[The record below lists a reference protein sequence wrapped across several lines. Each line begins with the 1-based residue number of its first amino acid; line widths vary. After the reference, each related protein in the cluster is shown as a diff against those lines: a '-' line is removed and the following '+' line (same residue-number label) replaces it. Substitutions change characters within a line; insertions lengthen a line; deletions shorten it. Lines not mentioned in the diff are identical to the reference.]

1 MNGHLFG
8 AKEHTECQ
16 YLTPLKVTDF
26 WTWTCPPDTIQT
38 AKQRRGDTPI
48 RKGKDIMKIRLWIV
62 GFGLFAALAAQA
74 SAMTINSFDRNGR
87 LTFTAAPAATSYR
100 VEWTTNLLAATWSSN
115 APGIP
120 LIPAPGTGSL
130 TVTVGVVHA
139 SCYYRVVATVTNEPP
154 TVIASSFDLDSQ
166 DWTIVIYP
174 FRSHAQNPATS
185 ALSHDGAFGNPPG
198 SVRVGD
204 IYSETGISAPAQ
216 YLGAKLGYYG
226 GSFSYDIYL
235 RYSDNVPYPAVV
247 LNGGSLSL
255 YYDAPSPPLNAWQG
269 RTVPLS
275 EAGWKVAGT
284 GDAVT
289 EAVFKTVLSNLVGL
303 YIYTEW
309 NTGDDDTSVDNVQM
323 TPP

>member
-1 MNGHLFG
+1 M
-8 AKEHTECQ
+8 
-16 YLTPLKVTDF
+16 
-26 WTWTCPPDTIQT
+26 
-38 AKQRRGDTPI
+38 
-48 RKGKDIMKIRLWIV
+48 RLALRVV

-74 SAMTINSFDRNGR
+74 SEVTISSFDGTGR
-87 LTFTAAPAATSYR
+87 MTFTVVPAATSYR
-100 VEWTTNLLAATWSSN
+100 VEWTTNLLPATWSSN

-120 LIPAPGTGSL
+120 LIPASGTGSL

-154 TVIASSFDLDSQ
+154 TIIASSFDLDAQ
-166 DWTIVIYP
+166 NWNIVSYP
-174 FRSHAQNPATS
+174 FQSHVQNPTTS

-204 IYSETGISAPAQ
+204 IYSETGISAPVQ
-216 YLGAKLGYYG
+216 YLGGKLAFYG
-226 GSFSYDIYL
+226 GSLSYDIYI
-235 RYSDNVPYPAVV
+235 RFSDNVTYPAVV
-247 LNGGSLSL
+247 LNGGTFSL

-275 EAGWKVAGT
+275 ESGWKVAGS
-284 GDAVT
+284 GVAAT
-289 EAVFKTVLSNLVGL
+289 ESNFKTVLSNLVGI

-309 NTGDDDTSVDNVQM
+309 NTGPDDTNVDNVQM